1 MAGRPRKD
9 FSVQLINE
17 SHHKAIL
24 DIFHGAFYIKGKI
37 TLPISSDVEQISKKI
52 ESLAE
57 QWLVNST
64 RHIVEVKRSEW
75 FDKRAKHTHIT
86 YVMVYVI
93 DEKLSIEEMAEKAMP
108 LIERVDFSIPPQLI
122 PALD

>member
-1 MAGRPRKD
+1 MGRPRKY
-9 FSVQLINE
+9 FNVQLINE
-17 SHHKAIL
+17 THHNATIDCYKKKCWIV
-24 DIFHGAFYIKGKI
+24 KGKI
-37 TLPISSDVEQISKKI
+37 TLPICSDVEEISKKI

-93 DEKLSIEEMAEKAMP
+93 DEKLSIEEMAKNVMP